1 MENKKMSF
9 LAKATKGRKR
19 KPFCAMFYGVHG
31 IGKSS
36 LAEEFPE
43 SLVIGPEENDE
54 LDNATRL
61 EQVSD
66 WDMFIAQLREVAT
79 AQHGFKTVFI
89 DTLDMLE
96 QFAQKKILEGQPS
109 NVTMATAFGGYGK
122 AYERMAKMFLDVRD
136 NYLKQIRARGI
147 NVILLAHAEKV
158 KHEDPM
164 TQTSWDHFKP
174 NLHKKVSPIFEDW
187 VSAIL
192 FANYYVT
199 VSLDKGRETVEGEG
213 ARVIYTEERPSQV
226 AKNRF
231 DLPYRIPFIKGTI
244 WKTIDSHMSTYFVD
258 NKIEVDVDLLAQAR
272 EMAAKVEDKK
282 LSGTI
287 EVSISKA
294 KNDEELKRII
304 TKIEGLS

>member
-1 MENKKMSF
+1 MSF

-19 KPFCAMFYGVHG
+19 KPFCALFYGVHG

-43 SLVIGPEENDE
+43 ALVIGPEENDE
-54 LDNATRL
+54 LENATRL
-61 EQVSD
+61 QQVDS
-66 WDMFIAQLREVAT
+66 WDMFTAQLREVRDAN
-79 AQHGFKTVFI
+79 HGFKTVFI

-96 QFAQKKILEGQPS
+96 QFAQKHILNGQPS

-122 AYERMAKMFLDVRD
+122 AYERMAQMFLEVRD
-136 NYLKQIRARGI
+136 AYLKPIRDKGI
-147 NVILLAHAEKV
+147 NIVLLAHAEKV

-199 VSLDKGRETVEGEG
+199 VSTDKGRETVEGEG

-231 DLPYRIPFIKGTI
+231 NLPYRIPFVQGTI
-244 WKTIDSHMSTYFVD
+244 WKTIDSHLSGFFVD
-258 NKIEVDVDLLAQAR
+258 NKKELDVDLLAQAK
-272 EMAAKVEDKK
+272 EMASSVEDGD
-282 LSGTI
+282 LSAKI
-287 EVSISKA
+287 VMSINAA
-294 KNDEELKRII
+294 KTDAELTRII
-304 TKIEGLS
+304 TKIEGLA